1 MTKFIFVGNPGTG
14 KSTLLNGI
22 FGEAQFLSGNSVG
35 KGLTVELQWADHSN
49 GDSFADTPGLADV
62 ELRKEAA
69 EAITTALKSGED
81 DYKIIFVIT
90 EEGARVRPMDVQTI
104 TTVLSSVQNID
115 KTPPYGIIV
124 NKVTKKVQKKICDSM
139 DVFLNSVT
147 PSINGDRLVPQ
158 KLYFVRRDEDLEDE
172 ANKAWDVDENFL
184 NFLNEEIDAIKL
196 VPDKVLE
203 VTTDDYDSKVEG
215 IETMLREMQ
224 ANNEVLKRSL
234 NDLER
239 ASMEQNRNP
248 LDSLGVF
255 GHIADAATGGI
266 LGKGLKVFGL

>member
-22 FGEAQFLSGNSVG
+22 FGEAKFLSGNSVG

-115 KTPPYGIIV
+115 KTPPYGIVV

-172 ANKAWDVDENFL
+172 TNKAWDVDENFW

-203 VTTDDYDSKVEG
+203 VTTDDYDGKVEG

-239 ASMEQNRNP
+239 ASREQNRNP

-255 GHIADAATGGI
+255 GNIADAATGGI
-266 LGKGLKVFGL
+266 LGKGLKAFGL